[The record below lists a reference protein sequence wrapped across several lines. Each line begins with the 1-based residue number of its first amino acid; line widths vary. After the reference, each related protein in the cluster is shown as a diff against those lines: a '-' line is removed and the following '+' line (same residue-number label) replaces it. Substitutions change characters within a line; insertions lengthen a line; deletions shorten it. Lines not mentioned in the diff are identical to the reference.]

1 MRVLRTGG
9 CEEVCCRRVLGGM
22 DLVLTRETLC
32 QSNRMWGELRGE
44 SSEFVCVN
52 HSTTHSGASIGT
64 LNRAELAC
72 DIFKRHSEERPNC
85 SNEGDDIAK
94 STLRMALSAIT
105 NAEVAGDEAVELSD
119 DQVVKVLQAESKKR
133 AESAELYEQAGRADA
148 AAQERAEAEILA
160 TYLPAAMSD
169 DELAQ
174 VVADEVAKAA
184 AAGNAGMKAMGMV
197 VKAVRERVGSS
208 ADGSKIADLVKSALA

>member
-1 MRVLRTGG
+1 MTSLKDT
-9 CEEVCCRRVLGGM
+9 LKN
-22 DLVLTRETLC
+22 DLTAA
-32 QSNRMWGELRGE
+32 MK
-44 SSEFVCVN
+44 
-52 HSTTHSGASIGT
+52 A
-64 LNRAELAC
+64 
-72 DIFKRHSEERPNC
+72 
-85 SNEGDDIAK
+85 GDDIAK

-119 DQVVKVLQAESKKR
+119 DQVIKVLQAESKKR
-133 AESAELYEQAGRADA
+133 AESAELYDQAGRTDA
-148 AAQERAEAEILA
+148 ATQERAEAEILA

-184 AAGNAGMKAMGMV
+184 AAGNVGMKAMGMV